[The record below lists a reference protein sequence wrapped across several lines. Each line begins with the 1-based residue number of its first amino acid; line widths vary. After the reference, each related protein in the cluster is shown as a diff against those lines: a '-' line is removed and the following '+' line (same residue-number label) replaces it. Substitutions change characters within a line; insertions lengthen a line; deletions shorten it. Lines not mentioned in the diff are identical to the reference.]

1 MKALITAIVLMMT
14 LMAAGVRAG
23 DEPQPVTDYA
33 YYGFEPEIVTNYISG
48 RKKLGFVRVS
58 VELMVKSPDDLL
70 VMEHHDPLL
79 RAAIVE
85 ILGNQQEEQIKSM
98 AGREDI
104 RRECYDT
111 VNELLKQETGQ
122 ARVVNLLFTRYLY
135 D

>member
-1 MKALITAIVLMMT
+1 MKALVTAMVFLMT
-14 LMAAGVRAG
+14 LTAGGVRAN
-23 DEPQPVTDYA
+23 EAQTPAEYA
-33 YYGFEPEIVTNYISG
+33 YYGFEPEIVTNYISS

-58 VELMVKSPDDLL
+58 VELMVASPDDLL
-70 VMEHHDPLL
+70 VLEHHDPLL

-98 AGREDI
+98 TGREDI

-111 VNELLKQETGQ
+111 VNQLLKQETGD
-122 ARVVNLLFTRYLY
+122 AKVVNLLFTRYLY